1 MTDPTIDL
9 SKPRTYDHDE
19 EQMFEK
25 FFTEN
30 EVEIAENKPFE
41 LVGTLQ
47 DEFLDPAKAPPAEV
61 LQEEVKKRES
71 TLQRVGKM
79 SVGER
84 VKQAFIGNKEERAI
98 LVRDGSRVV
107 FAAVIASP
115 KLTESEVENF
125 AGLKNVQEGVLRE
138 IARNRKYVKK
148 YPVQKALINNPRCP
162 LDLGLGF
169 IKNLLPPDLKTL
181 SQNKNVSETI
191 RKIAL
196 KTFKEKTAPPGSKGG
211 G

>member
-1 MTDPTIDL
+1 MTDPTVDL
-9 SKPRTYDHDE
+9 SNAKTDEPNE
-19 EQMFEK
+19 EQMLGK
-25 FFTEN
+25 FVTEN
-30 EVEIAENKPFE
+30 AAEINENKAFE

-47 DEFLDPAKAPPAEV
+47 DEFVDQAKAPPPEV
-61 LQEEVKKRES
+61 LKEEVKKRES
-71 TLQRVGKM
+71 TLQRVGKL

-84 VKQAFIGNKEERAI
+84 VKLAFIGNKEERAI

-115 KLTESEVENF
+115 KLTEAEVENF

-169 IKNLLPPDLKTL
+169 IKNLLPPDLKSL
-181 SQNKNVSETI
+181 SGNKNVSETI

>member
-1 MTDPTIDL
+1 MTDPITDL
-9 SKPRTYDHDE
+9 SVPRTYDHDE

-30 EVEIAENKPFE
+30 ATEIAENKAFE
-41 LVGTLQ
+41 LVGTLE
-47 DEFLDPAKAPPAEV
+47 DEYLDPSKAPPAEV
-61 LQEEVKKRES
+61 AQEEVKKRES
-71 TLQRVGKM
+71 TLQKVGRLT
-79 SVGER
+79 VGER
-84 VKQAFIGNKEERAI
+84 VKLAFVGNKEERAI

-107 FAAVIASP
+107 FSAVIASP
-115 KLTESEVENF
+115 KLTDAEVENF

-138 IARNRKYVKK
+138 IARNRKYIKK
-148 YPVQKALINNPRCP
+148 YPIQKALINNPRCP
-162 LDLGLGF
+162 LDMALGL

-181 SQNKNVSETI
+181 SQNKNVAETI

>member
-1 MTDPTIDL
+1 MADNEVHTAVPA
-9 SKPRTYDHDE
+9 PE
-19 EQMFEK
+19 
-25 FFTEN
+25 
-30 EVEIAENKPFE
+30 EVEIIEKFVAENATEIASEKPFE
-41 LVGTLQ
+41 LVGGLQ
-47 DEFLDPAKAPPAEV
+47 DEVVDPAKAPPPQVAA
-61 LQEEVKKRES
+61 EEVKKRES
-71 TLQRVGKM
+71 TLQKVGRM
-79 SVGER
+79 TVGER
-84 VKQAFIGNKEERAI
+84 VKLAFVGNKEERAI

-115 KLTESEVENF
+115 KLTDAEVENF

-138 IARNRKYVKK
+138 ISRNRKFIKK
-148 YPVQKALINNPRCP
+148 YSIVKALVNNPRCP
-162 LDLGLGF
+162 LDLSLGY